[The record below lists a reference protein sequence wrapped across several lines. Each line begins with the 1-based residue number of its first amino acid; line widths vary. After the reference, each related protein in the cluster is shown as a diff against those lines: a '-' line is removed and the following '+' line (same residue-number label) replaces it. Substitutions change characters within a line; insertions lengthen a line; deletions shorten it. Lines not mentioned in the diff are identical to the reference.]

1 MEEGMEVT
9 VLVHS
14 SMAKPTLTVNTLSE
28 YSGLDNEYLLDC
40 ASSLQKQLST
50 PEVLYTPT
58 GKGWSASALP
68 TLEESPSDDTN
79 LTENTTRTRKQ
90 KQKQSTR
97 KESKCKDA
105 SLLNHEEI
113 NNLKDEASR
122 LALKGSEDKALRA
135 YKRALRST
143 RKEVA
148 RIKRQLQLA
157 GTKPQNLRQTI
168 HIQLHDK
175 WAEVALIVADIQT
188 MMAIIYERIGN
199 YERAIACCIEA
210 QDVFERQARFEKI
223 YNQERS
229 VATQNAEQMK
239 DMAKKMKDARDSLD
253 KRRMLHEGALQVHRQ
268 IGTTSDS
275 AVNDMLYEDVF
286 EKLSDV
292 LLLELDSLGG
302 SHPQV
307 ADTLG
312 FLSQVYTEK
321 GEPEKALDSMR
332 RAVTIAELSLGIC
345 HPRTG
350 EKYRDLARLYERLRR
365 NSTDEDTAIKY
376 YHKAIRNFQE
386 SCGDHT
392 RIVGSIL
399 NDVGVLHIQ
408 RKEYDTAIQ
417 KLSDSLASYESGV
430 AIDEGEG
437 VCSDVVQG
445 KPLCYKKRRS
455 FAHLRLMCPNFASWL
470 LLSVEKL
477 GRMLLST

>member
-1 MEEGMEVT
+1 MEEGAGVT

-14 SMAKPTLTVNTLSE
+14 SMTNPTLIVNTLPE

-40 ASSLQKQLST
+40 ASSLQKQLFT
-50 PEVLYTPT
+50 PEVLYAPI
-58 GKGWSASALP
+58 GKGWNAPTLP
-68 TLEESPSDDTN
+68 TLEESLSDDTSV
-79 LTENTTRTRKQ
+79 TENTTHNRKKTQ
-90 KQKQSTR
+90 PTKN
-97 KESKCKDA
+97 ESKCKDA
-105 SLLNHEEI
+105 SLLNREEI

-122 LALKGSEDKALRA
+122 LALKGSEDKALRS

-157 GTKPQNLRQTI
+157 GTKPTNLRQTI
-168 HIQLHDK
+168 HIQLHGEL
-175 WAEVALIVADIQT
+175 AEVALIVADIQT

-210 QDVFERQARFEKI
+210 QDVFERQARFEKVH
-223 YNQERS
+223 NQERS
-229 VATQNAEQMK
+229 VATQNADQMNE
-239 DMAKKMKDARDSLD
+239 MAKKMKEACDSLD
-253 KRRMLHEGALQVHRQ
+253 KRRILHEGALQVHRQ

-275 AVNDMLYEDVF
+275 AVKDMLYEDVF
-286 EKLSDV
+286 EKLSHA
-292 LLLELDSLGG
+292 LLLELNSMGG

-307 ADTLG
+307 ADTLC

-321 GEPEKALDSMR
+321 GEPEMALDSMR

-350 EKYRDLARLYERLRR
+350 SKYRDLARLYERLRR
-365 NSTDEDTAIKY
+365 NSTDEDTAIMY

-417 KLSDSLASYESGV
+417 ELSDSLASYESGV
-430 AIDEGEG
+430 AIDEGEC

-445 KPLCYKKRRS
+445 KPLCYKKATQLCAFEIYVS
-455 FAHLRLMCPNFASWL
+455 
-470 LLSVEKL
+470 
-477 GRMLLST
+477 